1 MIRSGNARRVVVTG
15 AAGLIGQA
23 VVRRLLATET
33 AVVAVVRPGS
43 LGKVPAGAEAVEI
56 DLGDRPEERLAA
68 VGAFDGLIH
77 LAQAPGW
84 HEFPKRAGSIARVNV
99 AASVALAE
107 AAVTAGAG
115 CMVMAS
121 SGGVYGPSST
131 PIRETSPLRPGSELG
146 FYLAAKAVT
155 ENLLSYFSQHLPVH
169 ILRPFF
175 VYGAGQAASFLI
187 PRLIRSI
194 REGVPVRVDGG
205 TGPAMNPIWVDDA
218 AAAFVAALDRREPLV
233 ANIAGP
239 DVVTVRDIATMAAER
254 LGMPVAFTEGDEFPG
269 SYVADITV
277 MNRELG
283 EAATPFDEGLSALI
297 ASLSLEI

>member
-1 MIRSGNARRVVVTG
+1 MTRRGNARRVVVTG
-15 AAGLIGQA
+15 AAGLIGLA
-23 VVRRLLATET
+23 VVRQLLAAENS
-33 AVVAVVRPGS
+33 VVAVVRPGS
-43 LGKVPAGAEAVEI
+43 LERVPAGTDAVEI

-68 VGAFDGLIH
+68 LGAFDGLIH

-84 HEFPKRAGSIARVNV
+84 HEFPKRAGAMARVNV

-107 AAVTAGAG
+107 AAVSAGAG

-131 PIRETSPLRPGSELG
+131 PIREASPLRPGSELG

-155 ENLLSYFSQHLPVH
+155 ENLLSYFRPHLTVH
-169 ILRPFF
+169 VLRPFF
-175 VYGAGQAASFLI
+175 VYGTGQAASFLI
-187 PRLIRSI
+187 PRLIKSI
-194 REGVPVRVDGG
+194 REGAHVRVDGG

-254 LGMPVAFTEGDEFPG
+254 LGMPVAFTEGAELPG
-269 SYVADITV
+269 NYVADIAV

-283 EAATPFDEGLSALI
+283 PAMTSFERGLSALI
-297 ASLSLEI
+297 ANVSLEI